1 MEMRLLVTILVC
13 RVSAFCLRL
22 LHRGSSLPG
31 ELAVRLYPAVLGR
44 LALPPVVIAVTGSS
58 GKTSTSEMLAG
69 ALTAAGRAVVYNKEG
84 SNQTAGITTTL
95 LTHCSLRGRVKAD
108 ALILESDERWA
119 AHTFQWFSPSHFVVT
134 NLVRDQLTRNR
145 HPESV
150 YEAHAPALGGDARL
164 VLNADDPLSSLFGR
178 GRENVLYFGVE
189 PVAAD
194 EEAKGGVL
202 YDDGAYCPHCKSP
215 LRYTYRHYGNL
226 GDYTCEGCGHR
237 RPRPAVAATAADL
250 RSGTMTINDTYRIDL
265 NFDSFYTIYNMLAA
279 FAVCTDVGA
288 DPELIAGALG
298 RYVMKSGRVKQYRLN
313 GYEGLLLTSKHE
325 NSESYGQSLR
335 YVRDSGEPCTVI
347 VMVDSVSRKYFTSE
361 TSWLYDIDF
370 ELLNQAFVQRIVLC
384 GRYAYDLQ
392 LRFGF
397 TGCAPDQLC
406 VVPDLDEAMA
416 LLREQVQEKSFLIT
430 CFSDRDKFFTR
441 LQREELA

>member
-1 MEMRLLVTILVC
+1 MRLLLAILVC
-13 RVSAFCLRL
+13 RGSAWVLRL

-31 ELAVRLYPAVLGR
+31 S
-44 LALPPVVIAVTGSS
+44 LALRVFPRVLSRLTLPSVVIAVTGSS

-69 ALTAAGRAVVYNKEG
+69 VLAAAGRRVVYNKEG
-84 SNQTAGITTTL
+84 SNQTAGIATTL
-95 LTHCSLRGRVKAD
+95 LTHCTLRGRVKAD
-108 ALILESDERWA
+108 AVVLESDERWT
-119 AHTFQWFSPSHFVVT
+119 AHTFRWFSPSHFVVT

-150 YEAHAPALGGDARL
+150 FDALAPALREEARL
-164 VLNADDPLSSLFGR
+164 ILNADDPLSSLFGC

-194 EEAKGGVL
+194 EGAAGGVL
-202 YDDGAYCPHCKSP
+202 YDDGAYCPQCKAP
-215 LRYTYRHYGNL
+215 LAYAWRHYGSL
-226 GDYTCEGCGHR
+226 GDYRCEQCGHR
-237 RPRPAVAATAADL
+237 RPPPEIAATAADL
-250 RSGTMTINDTYRIDL
+250 RGGTMTINGTYRIDL

-279 FAVCTDVGA
+279 FAACTDVGV
-288 DPELIAGALG
+288 DPQLAAGALG

-313 GYEGLLLTSKHE
+313 GFDGMLLTSKHE
-325 NSESYGQSLR
+325 NAESYGQSLR

-347 VMVDSVSRKYFTSE
+347 VMVDSISRKYFTGE

-384 GRYAYDLQ
+384 GRYAHDLR
-392 LRFGF
+392 LRFSF
-397 TGCAPDQLC
+397 TGCPPDRLL

-416 LLREQVQEKSFLIT
+416 LLRREVREKSFLIT
-430 CFSDRDKFFTR
+430 CFSDRDKFFSR
-441 LQREELA
+441 LRREEQV